1 MMKWPPPPTPLYIG
15 VYNESNPYNYW
26 LNLNHPDVQAAYKAY
41 CTGIGHPPRYPLSD
55 WQRWDFEIGF
65 VQRRGVGPDMPEWIR
80 YQYCLLFKLSLF
92 LLKKRG
98 QGAGHRYV
106 TGA

>member
-1 MMKWPPPPTPLYIG
+1 MQKLLHVFLCLQPEVNFLQDDRLLSEAPR
-15 VYNESNPYNYW
+15 

-41 CTGIGHPPRYPLSD
+41 CAGIGHPPRYPLSD

-80 YQYCLLFKLSLF
+80 YQYFDE
-92 LLKKRG
+92 RR
-98 QGAGHRYV
+98 AGRAPD
-106 TGA
+106 TAM

>member
-1 MMKWPPPPTPLYIG
+1 MTKWPPPPTPLYIG

-41 CTGIGHPPRYPLSD
+41 CAGIGHPPRYPLSD

-80 YQYCLLFKLSLF
+80 YQYFDE
-92 LLKKRG
+92 RR
-98 QGAGHRYV
+98 AGRAPD
-106 TGA
+106 TAM

>member
-41 CTGIGHPPRYPLSD
+41 CAGIGHRRAIRCQIGSD
-55 WQRWDFEIGF
+55 GT
-65 VQRRGVGPDMPEWIR
+65 
-80 YQYCLLFKLSLF
+80 
-92 LLKKRG
+92 LKSVSCS
-98 QGAGHRYV
+98 GAESGRICRN
-106 TGA
+106 G